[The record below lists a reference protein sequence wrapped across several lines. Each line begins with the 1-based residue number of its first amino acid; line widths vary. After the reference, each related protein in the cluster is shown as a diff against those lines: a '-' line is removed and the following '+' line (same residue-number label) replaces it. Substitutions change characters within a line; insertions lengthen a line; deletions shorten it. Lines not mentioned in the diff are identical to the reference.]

1 MRLRTRLTLWYGGAF
16 FAAGA
21 VLVTVVYLIVRSRI
35 ADNLPQSDDSLDAI
49 MDARE
54 HFGASGEELAALV
67 ETVVRRQQE
76 ANAATLQAVLLGSI
90 VALLVVGLLAVAFGS
105 LMAGRVL
112 RPIDAITATAQRV
125 ADRSLHERINLEGP
139 SDELKRLA
147 DTFDGMLARLDR
159 AFEGQR
165 RFVANASHELK
176 TPLAINRTLLEV
188 AAAEPDA
195 GQGVR
200 SLAAN
205 LLAVNERHE
214 RLIDGLL
221 TLAGADRAPA
231 DPAPVDLA
239 DIAAHVAAQFA
250 AEAAASGVTVDLDAA
265 EAVAVGDA
273 ALLERLV
280 ANLVANGI
288 RHNHPGGT
296 LAVATATA
304 AGRAR
309 LTVANTGPAVAAY
322 EIDALF
328 QPFRRGEG
336 RDRIESVRGVG
347 LGLSIVESVAR
358 VHDAALT
365 AVPNPGGGL
374 RVTAEFPAP

>member
-1 MRLRTRLTLWYGGAF
+1 MKLRTRLTLWYGGAF

-21 VLVTVVYLIVRSRI
+21 VLVAVVYLIVRDRVTANMPVSG
-35 ADNLPQSDDSLDAI
+35 DSVESLVQ
-49 MDARE
+49 ARAQLGMTDE
-54 HFGASGEELAALV
+54 QLTALID
-67 ETVVRRQQE
+67 TVIQRQQA
-76 ANAATLQAVLLGSI
+76 ANDATLQAVLFGSI
-90 VALLVVGLLAVAFGS
+90 VALVVVGLLAVVFGS

-112 RPIDAITATAQRV
+112 RPIDAITATARRV
-125 ADRSLHERINLEGP
+125 ADRSLHERIDLDGP
-139 SDELKRLA
+139 NDELKRLA

-195 GQGVR
+195 GHRVR
-200 SLAAN
+200 DLAAN

-221 TLAGADRAPA
+221 TLAGSEQAPV
-231 DPAPVDLA
+231 DPVRVDLA

-250 AEAAASGVTVDLDAA
+250 DEASEAEVAVEVANAPGVV
-265 EAVAVGDA
+265 VGDA

-296 LAVATATA
+296 LAITTGTVERR
-304 AGRAR
+304 GRIA
-309 LTVANTGPAVAAY
+309 VSNTGSVVAAY
-322 EIDALF
+322 EVDALF

-336 RDRIESVRGVG
+336 RDRVESVRGIG
-347 LGLSIVESVAR
+347 LGLSIVDSIAR
-358 VHDAALT
+358 VHHGALT
-365 AVPNPGGGL
+365 AVPNRDGGL
-374 RVTAEFPAP
+374 TVTVEFP

>member
-21 VLVTVVYLIVRSRI
+21 VLTTVVYLIVRSRI
-35 ADNLPQSDDSLDAI
+35 AANLPQPGESLETLVQ
-49 MDARE
+49 ARA
-54 HFGASGEELAALV
+54 HLGMTEEQLTDLID
-67 ETVVRRQQE
+67 TVIERQE
-76 ANAATLQAVLLGSI
+76 AANAATLQAVLLGSAF
-90 VALLVVGLLAVAFGS
+90 ALGVIGLLAVGFGF

-112 RPIDAITATAQRV
+112 RPIDAITDTARRV
-125 ADRSLHERINLEGP
+125 ADRSLHERINLRGP
-139 SDELKRLA
+139 NDELKRLA

-195 GQGVR
+195 GHRVR
-200 SLAAN
+200 GLAAN

-221 TLAGADRAPA
+221 TLAGSDRAPA
-231 DPAPVDLA
+231 DPVPVDLA
-239 DIAAHVAAQFA
+239 DIASHVAAQFA
-250 AEAAASGVTVDLDAA
+250 HEAA
-265 EAVAVGDA
+265 EADVAVEVSAEEAVTAGDA

-280 ANLVANGI
+280 ANLIANGI
-288 RHNHPGGT
+288 RHNRPGGA
-296 LAVATATA
+296 LAIATA
-304 AGRAR
+304 AVDGRAR
-309 LTVANTGPAVAAY
+309 LTVVNTGPIVAAY

-336 RDRIESVRGVG
+336 RDRIESVKGVG

-358 VHDAALT
+358 VHDAALA
-365 AVPNPGGGL
+365 AVPNRDGGL
-374 RVTAEFPAP
+374 RVTVEFP